1 MIKKVSIQV
10 NHRLI
15 CSGLAVVERDGNE
28 ECIFFDVV
36 KGNPLNVIVGSRGK
50 NTTDKEEAA
59 FYAKE
64 LLDLFVKHNLPLEIG
79 NHSISA

>member
-36 KGNPLNVIVGSRGK
+36 KGNPINVIVGSRGK
-50 NTTDKEEAA
+50 NLADKRDADL
-59 FYAKE
+59 YAKE
-64 LLDLFVKHNLPLEIG
+64 LLNLFVKHNLPLEVG
-79 NHSISA
+79 DHSIPA